1 MSTTMTSRTM
11 LVAALG
17 LGAVAGTGAT
27 YLALTRHT
35 AASPAASPAAVVAT
49 PLSPVQPATV
59 SVRLSPE
66 EVTRAHIT
74 LTPVEAAT
82 LSETLTIPAI
92 VEPNTYKQTV
102 VTALVA
108 GRITRVLADL
118 GQHVRRG
125 QALAEVYSPE
135 LAEAQRTYIS
145 ATAAL
150 DAHERQLTRLEALV
164 VIGSASRQ
172 ELEMAHSEHAA
183 LTTSVEGARTRLALL
198 GLSGEQVTRL
208 SSASQISA
216 ALEVRSPLDGTVT
229 VRQANVGAN
238 VDSTMPLFTV
248 ADLST
253 VWVVGDLYEHD
264 FPSVSV
270 GRPIDVTF
278 SALPDLAL
286 HSTISYIDPQLARDT
301 RTAKV
306 RAEVE
311 NRQAQLRL
319 GMYAQMRIETVGG
332 RTSPVIPKAAL
343 QTIGD
348 HTVVYV
354 VDPDR
359 PDLFIE
365 RSIETG
371 REVGDRVAVSS
382 GVAVGESVVSSGSFF
397 LRAER
402 ERLGQSAAAALS
414 SSAGAP
420 SPSAGRTRQAASI
433 TVSATGFEPARVV
446 LKANVPAVITFMR
459 TTDATCATEV
469 VFPSLNIR
477 RALPLNTPVAIELT
491 PSHADLD
498 FVCGVGMFKGAVAG
512 E

>member
-1 MSTTMTSRTM
+1 MSAIRTPRTV

-17 LGAVAGTGAT
+17 IGAIAGAGAT
-27 YLALTRHT
+27 YLALTPHT
-35 AASPAASPAAVVAT
+35 ATSPAAV
-49 PLSPVQPATV
+49 LSAPSSPATMAAL
-59 SVRLSPE
+59 SVRLSPDD
-66 EVTRAHIT
+66 VSRAHIT

-82 LSETLTIPAI
+82 LTETIAVPAV
-92 VEPNTYKQTV
+92 VEPNAYKQTV

-145 ATAAL
+145 AAAAL
-150 DAHERQLTRLEALV
+150 DAHDRQLTRLEALV

-183 LTTSVEGARTRLALL
+183 LTTSVEGARTRLGLL
-198 GLSGEQVTRL
+198 GLSGEQVARL
-208 SSASQISA
+208 ASASQISA
-216 ALEVRSPLDGTVT
+216 ALSVRSPLDGTVT

-238 VDSTMPLFTV
+238 VDSAMPMFTV

-253 VWVVGDLYEHD
+253 VWVVGDLYEPD
-264 FPSVSV
+264 VPSVSV

-286 HSTISYIDPQLARDT
+286 HSTISYIDPQLARET
-301 RTAKV
+301 RTVKV
-306 RAEVE
+306 RAEVD
-311 NRQAQLRL
+311 NGQAQLRL
-319 GMYAQMRIETVGG
+319 GMYAQMRIETIGG
-332 RTSPVIPKAAL
+332 RTSPVVPKAAL

-365 RSIETG
+365 RPIETG
-371 REVGDRVAVSS
+371 REAGDRIAVTS
-382 GVAVGESVVSSGSFF
+382 GVAIGESVVSSGSFF

-402 ERLGQSAAAALS
+402 ERLGQSAAA
-414 SSAGAP
+414 P
-420 SPSAGRTRQAASI
+420 SPSATPEQPAGPGRQAARI
-433 TVSATGFEPARVV
+433 TVSNTGFEPARLV
-446 LKANVPAVITFMR
+446 LKADVPAVITFVR
-459 TTDATCATEV
+459 TTDATCAKEI
-469 VFPSLNIR
+469 VFPALNLR

-491 PSHADLD
+491 PSHTDLD
-498 FVCGVGMFKGAVAG
+498 FVCGVGMFKGTVSS